1 MANEKKASGINLP
14 NLTQNEQGIE
24 INARQKDASAIHE
37 HEQQS
42 KKEAWANNVEEARKR
57 CLETFAE
64 TSRRTAETNNKEHK
78 KRTRQSGSETINY
91 LRKKAEND
99 LELKK
104 EENNIKWIQEEC
116 LRVSSE
122 N

>member
-78 KRTRQSGSETINY
+78 K
-91 LRKKAEND
+91 KDKAEWKWDNK
-99 LELKK
+99 LLAQESWKRFRIK
-104 EENNIKWIQEEC
+104 ERRKQHQVNP
-116 LRVSSE
+116 RRMP
-122 N
+122 